1 MKMNRLELYIATWKI
16 LTIIMLNKSS
26 KMEKNIL
33 TVSMDQYGSIYL
45 KFKIYI
51 V

>member
-16 LTIIMLNKSS
+16 LTIITLNKNS
-26 KMEKNIL
+26 KMEKNTL
-33 TVSMDQYGSIYL
+33 TVWLYQPE
-45 KFKIYI
+45 